1 MEWVKSGPE
10 LAQRACH
17 PFCDD
22 WEVPTP
28 RWTCEGDKE
37 GRGGKKGEGTA
48 AHGGMGIAEDAG
60 GVRGGKGVHERSPA
74 GDPVAGAQ
82 FLLLLA
88 LFPRRWV
95 YSLRPA
101 ANARADVSSAP
112 FSSRG
117 SASSSSGS
125 SDGVRVHTS
134 PPSARGSLARGAPG
148 GCGSQACGHTPA
160 SHTQRPERQVKDLE
174 E

>member
-1 MEWVKSGPE
+1 
-10 LAQRACH
+10 
-17 PFCDD
+17 
-22 WEVPTP
+22 
-28 RWTCEGDKE
+28 
-37 GRGGKKGEGTA
+37 
-48 AHGGMGIAEDAG
+48 MGIAEDAG

-125 SDGVRVHTS
+125 SDGVRVRTS
-134 PPSARGSLARGAPG
+134 PHQPVEVSLVAPQVAAVAKLAATPRPATPNGRSA
-148 GCGSQACGHTPA
+148 
-160 SHTQRPERQVKDLE
+160 K
-174 E
+174 

>member
-125 SDGVRVHTS
+125 SDGVRVRTS
-134 PPSARGSLARGAPG
+134 PHQPVEVSLVAPQVAAVAKLAATPRPATPNGRSA
-148 GCGSQACGHTPA
+148 
-160 SHTQRPERQVKDLE
+160 K
-174 E
+174 